1 MLLTVCD
8 CAVRWRQTKGVTR
21 SQGPDKTHRINL
33 PRGWT
38 FCTGFTSGLLL
49 RHDRSSLKD
58 KWHSEAP
65 KAPSNNSQSSPPSLS
80 GRHIISPALTFS
92 SRMRHHGEHR
102 RLIPALFFQ
111 THYAAIGR
119 PTVRRADPL
128 KLRSVIHFNIFRIHY
143 VLYIHSHM
151 VPIKIQGYMS
161 TRQLCLPAKHFQP
174 LTVFKL
180 TVQTHVLHLCGMF
193 LR

>member
-8 CAVRWRQTKGVTR
+8 CAVQWRQTKGVTR
-21 SQGPDKTHRINL
+21 SQGPDKMQRINL

-49 RHDRSSLKD
+49 RHDCSSLKD

-80 GRHIISPALTFS
+80 GGHIISSALTFS
-92 SRMRHHGEHR
+92 HHREHR

-111 THYAAIGR
+111 THYAAIGQ

-128 KLRSVIHFNIFRIHY
+128 KLRSVIYFNIFRIHY
-143 VLYIHSHM
+143 VLYIHRHM
-151 VPIKIQGYMS
+151 FPIKIQGYM
-161 TRQLCLPAKHFQP
+161 
-174 LTVFKL
+174 
-180 TVQTHVLHLCGMF
+180 
-193 LR
+193 